1 MKLFPKVKSH
11 FDIDVNV
18 VNLKAGDD
26 GALPDPCWF
35 CGGRITIPEGGPAGH
50 VAVLTIDPFGSD
62 EPVHGVCHTACVER
76 AHGSLSF

>member
-11 FDIDVNV
+11 FDVDVNV
-18 VNLKAGDD
+18 VNLKAGAD

-35 CGGRITIPEGGPAGH
+35 CGGTITIPEGGPAGH

-62 EPVHGVCHTACVER
+62 ERVHGVCHTACIER
-76 AHGSLSF
+76 AHRSLGF